1 MRRYL
6 KMMMM
11 DMQIKSQYTDQ
22 QLKLRQQ
29 CLSILLKK
37 YEVTTESKYSLRDI
51 YECAEEWTLKF
62 NVSNGVVD
70 YFKTYFSNGKQK
82 NSKEINQVSKEK
94 S

>member
-1 MRRYL
+1 
-6 KMMMM
+6 MMM

-70 YFKTYFSNGKQK
+70 YFKTYFLNGNQK
-82 NSKEINQVSKEK
+82 NSKEINQVSKEE

>member
-1 MRRYL
+1 
-6 KMMMM
+6 MMM

-70 YFKTYFSNGKQK
+70 YFKTYFSNGNQK
-82 NSKEINQVSKEK
+82 NSKEINQVSKEE

>member
-1 MRRYL
+1 
-6 KMMMM
+6 MMM
-11 DMQIKSQYTDQ
+11 DMQIKSQYTGQ

-70 YFKTYFSNGKQK
+70 YFKTYFSNGNQK
-82 NSKEINQVSKEK
+82 NSKEINQVSKEE

>member
-1 MRRYL
+1 
-6 KMMMM
+6 MMM

-70 YFKTYFSNGKQK
+70 YFKTYFSNGNQK